1 MKEFLPKG
9 EIKQAEWSKAL
20 MEKYWWKIKKR

>member
-9 EIKQAEWSKAL
+9 EIRQAEWSKSL
-20 MEKYWWKIKKR
+20 MEKYWW